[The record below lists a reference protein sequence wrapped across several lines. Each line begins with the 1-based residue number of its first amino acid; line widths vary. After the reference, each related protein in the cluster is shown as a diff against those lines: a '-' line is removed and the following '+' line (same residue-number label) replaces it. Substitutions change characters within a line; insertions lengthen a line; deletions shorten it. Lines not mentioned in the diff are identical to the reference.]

1 MKFRS
6 REFVNHKSNRGKLIA
21 VKQNK
26 IIPRNIHSCE
36 ILAKLCTVQHHSL
49 AFTDL
54 LQAITDT
61 LNSPW
66 ENIPAVR
73 RENLQEL
80 RKQLVAELFP
90 SGARAGLEA

>member
-1 MKFRS
+1 M
-6 REFVNHKSNRGKLIA
+6 
-21 VKQNK
+21 
-26 IIPRNIHSCE
+26 
-36 ILAKLCTVQHHSL
+36 
-49 AFTDL
+49 